1 MLHDFVCLFS
11 FNFVSNHINIY
22 PFILKGI
29 SLPPIRNWPYQNGF
43 TFSTWFRIDPVS
55 GVNIEKE
62 KPYLYWFATSKGLGY
77 MAHFMGSCLVLQ
89 YCKQVGKE
97 FQHCIQFDFKPRE
110 WYMITIAHVYNRW
123 SKSTIHC
130 YINGKLF
137 SQTAL
142 SFHVETQ
149 DVFDKCF
156 LGCTSDPNN
165 EMTLFSGQLSTIYLF
180 NQWLDANLIEAIY
193 SLGPGYK
200 NQFRYENECSYLHLN
215 KRIRK
220 ILYDGKLTNSIVF
233 MYNAVNCDS
242 QLLLQSAPKLHQV
255 SQNQAVT
262 SSASQ
267 QNPLVNNHF
276 VHSSHALMLND
287 VKAVKTNSIYST
299 LLSIGGIQVFYLLFN
314 QFDCKQL
321 DGNIDSNVW

>member
-1 MLHDFVCLFS
+1 
-11 FNFVSNHINIY
+11 
-22 PFILKGI
+22 
-29 SLPPIRNWPYQNGF
+29 
-43 TFSTWFRIDPVS
+43 
-55 GVNIEKE
+55 
-62 KPYLYWFATSKGLGY
+62 

-97 FQHCIQFDFKPRE
+97 FQHCIQYDFKPRE

-142 SFHVETQ
+142 SFQVETQ

-156 LGCTSDPNN
+156 LGCTSDPSN

-180 NQWLDANLIEAIY
+180 NQWLDANLIESIY
-193 SLGPGYK
+193 LLGPGYK

-220 ILYDGKLTNSIVF
+220 VLYDGKLTNSIVF

-242 QLLLQSAPKLHQV
+242 QLLLQSAPKLNQIA
-255 SQNQAVT
+255 QNQSTT
-262 SSASQ
+262 SSSNQ
-267 QNPLVNNHF
+267 QNHF
-276 VHSSHALMLND
+276 IHSSHALMLND
-287 VKAVKTNSIYST
+287 VKAVQTNSIYST

-314 QFDCKQL
+314 QLDCKQL
-321 DGNIDSNVW
+321 DSTIDTNVW

>member
-1 MLHDFVCLFS
+1 MHIFKNLLTKKTP
-11 FNFVSNHINIY
+11 NFQ
-22 PFILKGI
+22 GI

-43 TFSTWFRIDPVS
+43 TVSTWFRIDPVS
-55 GVNIEKE
+55 GVNVEKE

-89 YCKQVGKE
+89 YCKQSGKE
-97 FQHCIQFDFKPRE
+97 FQHCIQYDFKPRE
-110 WYMITIAHVYNRW
+110 WYMITISHVYNRW

-137 SQTAL
+137 SSTAL
-142 SFHVETQ
+142 SFPVDTQ

-156 LGCTSDPNN
+156 LGCTADPNN

-180 NQWLDANLIEAIY
+180 NQWLDAGQVEAIFL
-193 SLGPGYK
+193 LGPGYK

-215 KRIRK
+215 KRYRK
-220 ILYDGKLTNSIVF
+220 LLYDGKLTSSIVF

-242 QLLLQSAPKLHQV
+242 QLLLQSAPKLNQV
-255 SQNQAVT
+255 SQNQSST
-262 SSASQ
+262 STTTQ
-267 QNPLVNNHF
+267 QNMLVHNHF

-299 LLSIGGIQVFYLLFN
+299 LLSIGGVQVFYLLFN
-314 QFDCKQL
+314 QFDCKQM
-321 DGNIDSNVW
+321 DETVDFNVW